1 MLTNRV
7 ICLVFLIV
15 ALVFPVATAQDAPE
29 SDAGQQAEQTKPK
42 GVLERRA
49 EQRRKRIMERYQE
62 TGNTEACVP
71 MRSLRQSVIL
81 DNRTIFFEATGR
93 RGFMNR
99 LPTECQGLL
108 REQRFAY
115 ANSFGSLCRA
125 QIITILDSFGRTWG
139 SCALGDFE
147 EWEKKPKDESGDK

>member
-1 MLTNRV
+1 M
-7 ICLVFLIV
+7 F
-15 ALVFPVATAQDAPE
+15 ALMFPAATAQDAPE
-29 SDAGQQAEQTKPK
+29 PKPQQEAEETRPK
-42 GVLERRA
+42 GVLARRA
-49 EQRRKRIMERYQE
+49 EQRRQRIMERYQE
-62 TGNTEACVP
+62 TGVTRACVP
-71 MRSLRQSVIL
+71 MRSLRQSIIL
-81 DNRTIFFEATGR
+81 DNRTIFFEVSGR

-99 LPTECQGLL
+99 LPNECPGLL

-147 EWEKKPKDESGDK
+147 EWEKKEKDESGDK